1 MSSHDPELVGEP
13 VPGRPDLL
21 KITPEPIPV
30 VPNPHHTTRTK
41 ARMRA
46 MDLLFESELR
56 GRDVLETLDERIA
69 ANEPPVRL
77 YTRDIVRGVEAFRD
91 EIDERISEAAS
102 EEWPLE
108 RMPRVDRNLAR
119 IAVYELDHTETPSQ
133 VIIAECVQLAEEFST
148 DDSAPFLNGLLAKV
162 ARTRASE

>member
-77 YTRDIVRGVEAFRD
+77 YTRDIVRGV
-91 EIDERISEAAS
+91 AS